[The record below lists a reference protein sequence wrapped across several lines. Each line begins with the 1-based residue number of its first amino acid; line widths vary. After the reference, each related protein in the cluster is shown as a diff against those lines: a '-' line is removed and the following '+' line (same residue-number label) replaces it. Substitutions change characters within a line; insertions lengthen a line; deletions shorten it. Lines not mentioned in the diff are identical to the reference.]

1 MSSTDCIEQKG
12 IIEEIDNGT
21 ARVQIT
27 SLSACA
33 SCASKGACHA
43 GETASKYVDVFIGNM
58 NFREGEVV
66 NVSMKKT
73 LGLKATLLA
82 YVLPFIVLLI
92 TLVVLVESGV
102 NEGIS
107 GLISLFVLAPYFL
120 VLYLYKNKLQKVFQF
135 TLNKV
140 I

>member
-1 MSSTDCIEQKG
+1 MNSIDCIEQKG
-12 IIEEIDNGT
+12 IIEEIVNVT
-21 ARVQIT
+21 AKVHIT
-27 SLSACA
+27 SISACA

-43 GETASKYVDVFIGNM
+43 GETASKYVDVFIGNS
-58 NFREGEVV
+58 NFHKGEVV
-66 NVSMKKT
+66 NISMKKT

-82 YVLPFIVLLI
+82 YILPFIVLLI
-92 TLVVLVESGV
+92 TLVILVETGV
-102 NEGIS
+102 NEGIA
-107 GLISLFVLAPYFL
+107 GLISLIVLIPYFL